1 MEVRIGRASPVMIL
15 AEDPLCAEI
24 RGREMIRPSPLATWA

>member
-15 AEDPLCAEI
+15 AEEPLWAEI
-24 RGREMIRPSPLATWA
+24 RGREMIRP